1 MAQSSP
7 ESSVTSHKLGQQ
19 AAFLEQQADVLFSA
33 GDLWG
38 AEALMTRAA
47 PIWSRS
53 GNLAREAQ
61 NAHTTGFLRYK
72 LSRHQDAIETY
83 VQAQRIR
90 LELQDFVGW
99 ATSACRCAEVY
110 QHLGD
115 HRNAIRLLNCAVPY
129 WEKSGKTK
137 ELGTTFNNIGVSY
150 TALGLTAVASSYHE
164 KALALRRRI
173 GDQNGL
179 AVSLHNLG
187 ALLLEKKD
195 SEAAFSCLR
204 QAAELYRAKQARG
217 ALGRVLL
224 HIGIWHEQAGDTE
237 EALLCY
243 EQAWEHATAPDVD
256 NPADEAAALNN
267 LGALEAATGDTA
279 RGMRLLEQA
288 RRIFRQLGKTEGLAS
303 ASYHYGVAQCKLGAT
318 REAASALREAEQLY
332 KKTGDQASEAA
343 ALIAIANIAS
353 QRGLQPLAYDLLMQ
367 AGKLQKAMPDRQSYA
382 RTQQLLAGICELQ
395 GREEQADH
403 FRRLASV

>member
-1 MAQSSP
+1 VSQSSS
-7 ESSVTSHKLGQQ
+7 ESSVTGHQLGQQ
-19 AAFLEQQADVLFSA
+19 AALLEQQADVLFSA

-53 GNLAREAQ
+53 GNLARQAQ

-72 LSRHQDAIETY
+72 LCRHQDAIETY
-83 VQAQRIR
+83 MQAQRIR

-129 WEKSGKTK
+129 WEKFGKTK

-150 TALGLTAVASSYHE
+150 TALGLTAAARSYHE
-164 KALALRRRI
+164 KALAIRRRI
-173 GDQNGL
+173 DDQDGL

-187 ALLLEKKD
+187 ALLMEKKD
-195 SEAAFSCLR
+195 SEAALPYLQ
-204 QAAELYRAKQARG
+204 QAAELYRARQAG
-217 ALGRVLL
+217 AGLGRVLL
-224 HIGIWHEQAGDTE
+224 HIGIWHEQAGDTA
-237 EALLCY
+237 EAMHCY

-256 NPADEAAALNN
+256 NPADEAAALNS
-267 LGALEAATGDTA
+267 LGALEVTTGNAA

-288 RRIFRQLGKTEGLAS
+288 RRIFRQLDKTSGLAS
-303 ASYHYGVAQCKLGAT
+303 ASYHYGVAQCKLGAM
-318 REAASALREAEQLY
+318 REAAGALREAERLF
-332 KKTGDQASEAA
+332 KKTGDQAGEAT
-343 ALIAIANIAS
+343 ALIAIAAIAS
-353 QRGLQPLAYDLLMQ
+353 QSGLQPLAYDLLMQ
-367 AGKLQKAMPDRQSYA
+367 AGKLQKTMPDRQSYA